1 MLLRL
6 LTVTAMIAALIRQPE
21 FLVPIGSQRCHQ
33 RVPQHVQH
41 QHRDRPENLNKVFLI
56 CLSGAQK
63 EHGEIYTL
71 DKQPSS
77 TSGIAIGVASGLFLL
92 CVVMVASRR
101 RRSAPPGSLRIS

>member
-1 MLLRL
+1 MPDKCSTSFFDKPIFWVNLFTMLLRL

-33 RVPQHVQH
+33 RVPQHVHH

-56 CLSGAQK
+56 CLSVAQK

-71 DKQPSS
+71 DKQPNSM
-77 TSGIAIGVASGLFLL
+77 SGIQ
-92 CVVMVASRR
+92 
-101 RRSAPPGSLRIS
+101 